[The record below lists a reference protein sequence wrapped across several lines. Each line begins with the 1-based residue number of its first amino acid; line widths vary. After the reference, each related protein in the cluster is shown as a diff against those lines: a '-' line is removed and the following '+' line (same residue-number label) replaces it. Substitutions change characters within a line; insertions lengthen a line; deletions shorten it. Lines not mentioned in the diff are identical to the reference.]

1 MIKIRGLVKTYG
13 KNTVLDGIDLDIE
26 KGEVVALIGPSGT
39 GKSTFLRSIN
49 LLEKPD
55 AGELTIDGH
64 TYDLAKVTKKDTVA
78 IRRSTAMV
86 FQQFN
91 LFKNRTALQNVM
103 EGLTVVKR
111 IPKQE
116 ARKRAIEELRN
127 VGLEAWQNHYPQ
139 HLSGGQQQR
148 VAIARALSMDPKLLL
163 LDEPTSALDPERV
176 REVQETID
184 VAAKE
189 GNTMLLV
196 SHEMGFVRQI
206 ATRVLF
212 IDAGKVVEQGTP
224 DDVFG
229 APKTPR
235 LREFLDSFNEYASGD
250 GQSSERESQT
260 AQKVQTPINVIVPPT
275 PTIFPIAQERKQKQI
290 A

>member
-55 AGELTIDGH
+55 AGELTIDGR
-64 TYDLAKVTKKDTVA
+64 TYDLAQVTKKDTVA

-103 EGLTVVKR
+103 EGLTVVKKV
-111 IPKQE
+111 PKQE
-116 ARKRAIEELRN
+116 ARERALAELRN
-127 VGLEAWQNHYPQ
+127 VGLEAWQDHYPQ

-148 VAIARALSMDPKLLL
+148 VAIARALSMDPQLLL

-184 VAAKE
+184 KAAKE

-212 IDAGKVVEQGTP
+212 IDGGKVVEQGAP
-224 DDVFG
+224 EEVFS

-235 LREFLDSFNEYASGD
+235 LREFLDSFNEYANVEDSD
-250 GQSSERESQT
+250 AA
-260 AQKVQTPINVIVPPT
+260 AQQAKTPINVIVPRT
-275 PTIFPIAQERKQKQI
+275 PTIFPVKQEQLI
-290 A
+290 

>member
-55 AGELTIDGH
+55 AGELTIDGR

-103 EGLTVVKR
+103 EGLTVVKKV
-111 IPKQE
+111 PKQE
-116 ARKRAIEELRN
+116 ARERALAELRN
-127 VGLEAWQNHYPQ
+127 VGLEAWQDHYPQ

-148 VAIARALSMDPKLLL
+148 VACARAIMARPSVIFA
-163 LDEPTSALDPERV
+163 DEPTGNLDSRSS
-176 REVQETID
+176 REVLGFLKDSVHEYGQTIVMVTHD
-184 VAAKE
+184 PRAA
-189 GNTMLLV
+189 
-196 SHEMGFVRQI
+196 SY
-206 ATRVLF
+206 ADRVLVLADGRIIRDLKHPTYERILAEF
-212 IDAGKVVEQGTP
+212 ATEGDADGT
-224 DDVFG
+224 
-229 APKTPR
+229 K
-235 LREFLDSFNEYASGD
+235 
-250 GQSSERESQT
+250 
-260 AQKVQTPINVIVPPT
+260 AQ
-275 PTIFPIAQERKQKQI
+275 AD

>member
-55 AGELTIDGH
+55 AGELTIDGR
-64 TYDLAKVTKKDTVA
+64 TYDLAQVTKKDTVA

-103 EGLTVVKR
+103 EGLTVVKKV
-111 IPKQE
+111 PKQE
-116 ARKRAIEELRN
+116 ARERALAELRN
-127 VGLEAWQNHYPQ
+127 VGLEAWQDHYPQ

-148 VAIARALSMDPKLLL
+148 VAIARALSMDPQLLL

-184 VAAKE
+184 KAAKE

-212 IDAGKVVEQGTP
+212 IDGGKVVEQGTP
-224 DDVFG
+224 EEVFS

-235 LREFLDSFNEYASGD
+235 LREFLDSFNEYANVED
-250 GQSSERESQT
+250 ADAA
-260 AQKVQTPINVIVPPT
+260 AQPAKTPINVIVPRT
-275 PTIFPIAQERKQKQI
+275 PTIFPVKQEQLI
-290 A
+290 

>member
-55 AGELTIDGH
+55 AGELTIDGR

-103 EGLTVVKR
+103 EGLTVVKKV
-111 IPKQE
+111 PKQE
-116 ARKRAIEELRN
+116 ARERALAELRN
-127 VGLEAWQNHYPQ
+127 VGLEAWQDHYPQ

-148 VAIARALSMDPKLLL
+148 VAIARALSMDPQLLL

-184 VAAKE
+184 KAAKE

-212 IDAGKVVEQGTP
+212 VDGGKVVEQGAP
-224 DDVFG
+224 EEVFS

-235 LREFLDSFNEYASGD
+235 LREFLDSFNEYANVEDSD
-250 GQSSERESQT
+250 AA
-260 AQKVQTPINVIVPPT
+260 AQQAKTPINVIVPRT
-275 PTIFPIAQERKQKQI
+275 PTIFPVKQEQLI
-290 A
+290 